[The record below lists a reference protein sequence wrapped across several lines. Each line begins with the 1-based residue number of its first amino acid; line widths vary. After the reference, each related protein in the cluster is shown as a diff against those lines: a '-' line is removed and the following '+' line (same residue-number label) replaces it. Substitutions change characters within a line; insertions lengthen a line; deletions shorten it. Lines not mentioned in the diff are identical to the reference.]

1 MLQHSAA
8 FKRLA
13 EKRPHIDAT
22 LLDPEAELE
31 AREGRRIQRPEPNEA
46 YVGTYITKWNSSNRQ
61 NRQCHSVLNYFY
73 HVSISDSSSKSDAF
87 CDALRPF
94 QALSHTFKTTGQ
106 CHIDSGDVKPR
117 PGADTNGSRHRGR
130 P

>member
-8 FKRLA
+8 FKRFA

-31 AREGRRIQRPEPNEA
+31 ARERRRIQRPEPNEA
-46 YVGTYITKWNSSNRQ
+46 YVGTSITKWNSSNRQ

-73 HVSISDSSSKSDAF
+73 HVSISDSSSKSNKNVNF
-87 CDALRPF
+87 SRQTHTSSWEVHVALGLFPWNP
-94 QALSHTFKTTGQ
+94 K
-106 CHIDSGDVKPR
+106 
-117 PGADTNGSRHRGR
+117 
-130 P
+130 